1 MRLVNLKSSEAR
13 HVMLWLSPEG
23 EITSLLLTEAEITSP
38 SVKRLIASG
47 RLSKTLLVKTAGMI
61 CRKKSIIS
69 ESSLDY
75 LLNHGWAYYYEWKGN
90 WVWRAKEMN
99 RRQLTIAKII
109 DDNESLRSLLSWK
122 FMESHFC
129 GSCFKKINFFTD
141 LCLFCL
147 SLAFYIYKFTLNI

>member
-47 RLSKTLLVKTAGMI
+47 RLSKTLLVKAAGMI

-90 WVWRAKEMN
+90 WVWYAKEMN

-109 DDNESLRSLLSWK
+109 DDNESLHLLLSWK

-129 GSCFKKINFFTD
+129 GSCFKKFNFFTD

-147 SLAFYIYKFTLNI
+147 SLAFYIYKFTLII

>member
-1 MRLVNLKSSEAR
+1 MRLVNLKSSEVR

-38 SVKRLIASG
+38 LVKRLIASG
-47 RLSKTLLVKTAGMI
+47 RLSKTLLVKTADMI

-75 LLNHGWAYYYEWKGN
+75 LLNHGWAYYYEWKGK
-90 WVWRAKEMN
+90 WVWFAKEMN

-122 FMESHFC
+122 FRESHFVAPVLKKLIFYWLISFLFI
-129 GSCFKKINFFTD
+129 SCF
-141 LCLFCL
+141 LYL
-147 SLAFYIYKFTLNI
+147 

>member
-90 WVWRAKEMN
+90 WVWYAKEMN
-99 RRQLTIAKII
+99 RRQLAIAKII
-109 DDNESLRSLLSWK
+109 DDNESLHSLLS
-122 FMESHFC
+122 
-129 GSCFKKINFFTD
+129 
-141 LCLFCL
+141 
-147 SLAFYIYKFTLNI
+147 